1 MRIGKQ
7 CRIRTERGTRDMCF
21 KFFSQD
27 LGIDLGTANT
37 LIYSK
42 DKGILLNEPSVVAVD
57 TGDQVLAAGKE
68 AKAMLGRAPES
79 IRVVR
84 PLQDGVISDFIM
96 TQVMLKEYI
105 KRVMEKRSSFTQLR
119 VVVGVPSGVTEV
131 EKRAVEEVVRQ
142 MGAKEV
148 YILTEPMAAAIG
160 AGLAVDGAEG
170 CMIADIG
177 GGTSDIAIIA
187 LGGIV
192 TSTSLRFAGDKM
204 DEAIIA
210 YMRKN
215 FNLLIGVKT
224 AEEIKKTVGCVYPDE
239 DTDEVTTIMEA
250 RGRDVISGL
259 PKIATV
265 QSTDIMNALEEP
277 AALILDGVKTTL
289 EQAPPE
295 LAADIVSN
303 GLVLAGG
310 GALLRGLDKL
320 IEYHTGIRVAIAP
333 NALEAVAE
341 GTGKSLANIEK
352 VKRYA
357 YTGKKY

>member
-1 MRIGKQ
+1 MS
-7 CRIRTERGTRDMCF
+7 F

-42 DKGILLNEPSVVAVD
+42 DKGILLDEPSVIAVD
-57 TGDQVLAAGKE
+57 RNDQVLATGKE
-68 AKAMLGRAPES
+68 AKAMIGRAPAN
-79 IRVVR
+79 IKVVR
-84 PLQDGVISDFIM
+84 PLQDGVISDFVM
-96 TQVMLKEYI
+96 TQIMLKEYI
-105 KRVMEKRSSFTQLR
+105 KKVMEKRSSMTAMR

-148 YILTEPMAAAIG
+148 YILSEPMAAAIG
-160 AGLAVDGAEG
+160 SGLAVDEAEG

-204 DEAIIA
+204 DEAIVA

-215 FNLLIGVKT
+215 FSLLIGDKT
-224 AEEIKKTVGCVYPDE
+224 AEDIKKTVGCVYTMEEAE
-239 DTDEVTTIMEA
+239 DVVTNMEA
-250 RGRDVISGL
+250 RGRDIISGL
-259 PKIATV
+259 PKTVTV
-265 QSTDIMNALEEP
+265 QSADIMSALEEP
-277 AALILDGVKTTL
+277 ISIILDGVKTTL

-295 LAADIVSN
+295 LAADIVNN
-303 GLVLAGG
+303 GLMLAGG

-320 IEYHTGIRVAIAP
+320 IEYHTGMHVAIAS

-341 GTGKSLANIEK
+341 GTGKSLMNIEK

>member
-1 MRIGKQ
+1 
-7 CRIRTERGTRDMCF
+7 MCF

-37 LIYSK
+37 LIYLK
-42 DKGILLNEPSVVAVD
+42 DKGIILNEPSVIAVD
-57 TGDQVLAAGKE
+57 RNEVVLATGKE
-68 AKAMLGRAPES
+68 AKAMIGRAPAN
-79 IRVVR
+79 IKVVR
-84 PLQDGVISDFIM
+84 PLQEGVISDFVM
-96 TQVMLKEYI
+96 TQLMLKEYM
-105 KRVMEKRSSFTQLR
+105 KRVMEKRSSMTSMR
-119 VVVGVPSGVTEV
+119 VVIGVPSGVTEV
-131 EKRAVEEVVRQ
+131 EKRAVEDTVRQ

-160 AGLAVDGAEG
+160 SGLAVDDAEG

-204 DEAIIA
+204 DEAIVA

-215 FNLLIGVKT
+215 FSLLIGDKT
-224 AEEIKKTVGCVYPDE
+224 AEDIKKTVGCVYPVE
-239 DTDEVTTIMEA
+239 DVEGVVTSMEA
-250 RGRDVISGL
+250 RGRDIISGL
-259 PKIATV
+259 PKTVIV
-265 QSTDIMNALEEP
+265 QSADILSALEEP
-277 AALILDGVKTTL
+277 ISIILDGVKNTL

-295 LAADIVSN
+295 LAADIVKN
-303 GLVLAGG
+303 GLMLAGG
-310 GALLRGLDKL
+310 GAFLRGLDKL
-320 IEYHTGIRVAIAP
+320 IEYHTGMQVYIAS

-341 GTGKSLANIEK
+341 GTGISLANIEK

-357 YTGKKY
+357 YTDKQY

>member
-1 MRIGKQ
+1 
-7 CRIRTERGTRDMCF
+7 MCF

-42 DKGILLNEPSVVAVD
+42 DKGILLNEPSVIAVD
-57 TGDQVLAAGKE
+57 HNEQVLAAGKE
-68 AKAMLGRAPES
+68 AKAMIGRAPAS
-79 IRVVR
+79 IKVVR
-84 PLQDGVISDFIM
+84 PLQDGVISDFVM
-96 TQVMLKEYI
+96 TQIMLKEYI
-105 KRVMEKRSSFTQLR
+105 KRVMEKRSSMTAMR

-160 AGLAVDGAEG
+160 AGLAVDDAEG

-192 TSTSLRFAGDKM
+192 TSTSLRYAGDKM
-204 DEAIIA
+204 DEAIVA

-215 FNLLIGVKT
+215 FSLLIGDKT
-224 AEEIKKTVGCVYPDE
+224 AEDIKKTVGCVYPVE
-239 DTDEVTTIMEA
+239 ETEGIVTSMEA
-250 RGRDVISGL
+250 RGRDIISGL
-259 PKIATV
+259 PKTVTV
-265 QSTDIMNALEEP
+265 QSSDIMSALEEP
-277 AALILDGVKTTL
+277 ISIILDGVKNTL

-295 LAADIVSN
+295 LAADIVNN
-303 GLVLAGG
+303 GLMLAGG
-310 GALLRGLDKL
+310 GAMLRGLDKL
-320 IEYHTGIRVAIAP
+320 IEYHTGMNVSIAA

-357 YTGKKY
+357 YSGKKY